1 MEDLGMERE
10 HRARVTSKG
19 QVTIPVQVRK
29 SLGLNPGDV
38 LVIRESAAGYTLEKA
53 TTRSKFD
60 EFVGYMRKGAPV
72 STDEIMRE
80 MRGDRQGD

>member
-1 MEDLGMERE
+1 MERE

-53 TTRSKFD
+53 AMRSKFD